1 MQGVGQGW
9 HARVGALEKVRAMK
23 DLVEATLK
31 KPAIGTLRIY
41 EDCETPPGRPCE
53 QLRHGAQCFPGTRS
67 GAA

>member
-31 KPAIGTLRIY
+31 KPALGTLRIIRS
-41 EDCETPPGRPCE
+41 DCNDQIEG
-53 QLRHGAQCFPGTRS
+53 
-67 GAA
+67 